1 MPPESA
7 SPQRIGRP
15 PLNPKRT
22 AKNLTRAEIVD
33 AAVRIIGEVG
43 VDDLSMR
50 RLSTEL
56 GVSTMAPYHYVSGK
70 EHVLE
75 LVAAQALSKVTIPA
89 DDDRPWYDR
98 LHDIIVAVDGEL
110 HAHPGVGD
118 IILEQIMVGQYQVVA
133 AVMALLYEAG
143 FDDKSVVAGYAMIH
157 NYLYGRNRASRSDLV
172 VPADIELPNE
182 IARSTRALAQ
192 LRGRDFLEFGID
204 TLIRGLRSRAEELSP
219 SQDPNQ

>member
-75 LVAAQALSKVTIPA
+75 LVAAQPFGHQADQRLLGRAELGRVGVLDADQIARRLDHGNRPRVAEVLQAQLDGIDAGGVLTQGTLLSNATI
-89 DDDRPWYDR
+89 DDNFVSDT
-98 LHDIIVAVDGEL
+98 GS
-110 HAHPGVGD
+110 
-118 IILEQIMVGQYQVVA
+118 
-133 AVMALLYEAG
+133 AG
-143 FDDKSVVAGYAMIH
+143 IFVLFVRS
-157 NYLYGRNRASRSDLV
+157 LYGRRTGARPFAAIGCLLAGVVAWVCGRYVYAVEMPFLLSLAAS
-172 VPADIELPNE
+172 ACCKN
-182 IARSTRALAQ
+182 
-192 LRGRDFLEFGID
+192 
-204 TLIRGLRSRAEELSP
+204 TL
-219 SQDPNQ
+219 

>member
-118 IILEQIMVGQYQVVA
+118 IILEQIMVGAFDAIWKLSEERNVSLRTATFIIACQRVLA
-133 AVMALLYEAG
+133 ARE
-143 FDDKSVVAGYAMIH
+143 
-157 NYLYGRNRASRSDLV
+157 
-172 VPADIELPNE
+172 
-182 IARSTRALAQ
+182 Q
-192 LRGRDFLEFGID
+192 
-204 TLIRGLRSRAEELSP
+204 RGLYP
-219 SQDPNQ
+219 